1 MSTIE
6 KKKYEKLLLMYV
18 EILRNN
24 RNLRKDAS
32 LKYLHMNLNLSC
44 ITKIAVRQQII
55 VEVNHVI
62 TVKKIKRIGQ

>member
-1 MSTIE
+1 
-6 KKKYEKLLLMYV
+6 
-18 EILRNN
+18 
-24 RNLRKDAS
+24 
-32 LKYLHMNLNLSC
+32 MNLNLSC